1 MDRRRNNRTPLAWQA
16 ALIILPV
23 LLLAGLGAY
32 YLRQDRILVRHEA
45 EERARALATDITTK
59 LWDALRDP
67 ESRTGT
73 NAFQVDAR
81 GNLIFPPPFEATPT
95 PRPLDVSELTPQ
107 QASIWEDYR
116 ADVGWLKQFG
126 QSGAPTNFLA
136 NVLFRTG
143 VRFAAQG
150 DPDALAAFQSIVR
163 GFPEAVGETG
173 LPLAPLAALKYH
185 EILKGR
191 PTNVVAELEWENL
204 CLRAIEKPS
213 ILTPMIFQRALE
225 SQTIAR
231 SRVLELR
238 ELWRA
243 HEQLRALHRAARQT
257 LTTRPDPVLFW
268 IYTSEESWLAS
279 RFLNG
284 TNQSIVCHPALQFVD
299 FRGVR
304 FPNEVT
310 NALGSR
316 ATLIRVPRPRNRVD
330 DLNGPGLETGL
341 GVFSFLAKIPPYF
354 DFSIDAAGEPLL
366 AETNFPVFHTRTG
379 YMSAAALFGPLKPHP
394 APREALATARHV
406 HDGREMLKVSI
417 YLIGADVL
425 YAAQTKRVVWFGVL
439 IAVSTVAAGLAL
451 LSLWRNFHRQLR
463 LAELKDNFV
472 SSVSHE
478 LRAPIASVRLMA
490 EGLERGRVVEP
501 EKQHEYFRFIV
512 QECQRLTALIQ
523 NVLDVSRIDFGRKQ
537 YDFELA
543 NVSKLVSETVNSMQP
558 AANERQILLRG
569 ERDRL
574 GPSSGRPADWLTAA
588 NDESTTVPLGPQNVF
603 GETPKTAG
611 ETPALPMSTEPSLLN
626 AVIDARAIQQALV
639 NLIDNALKHSPSGSE
654 VIVSAATRHDD
665 ARAWLEISVED
676 HGEGIPAVEHER
688 IFERFYRVGS
698 ELRRQTP
705 GAGIGLSIVKD
716 IVEAHHGR
724 VRVQSA
730 PGKGSRFA
738 MELPLK
744 GETT

>member
-1 MDRRRNNRTPLAWQA
+1 MHMDRRRNVRTPLAWQA

-67 ESRTGT
+67 ESRTGI
-73 NAFQVDAR
+73 NSFHVDAR
-81 GNLIFPPPFEATPT
+81 GSLIFPPPFETTPT
-95 PRPLDVSELTPQ
+95 PQPLDASQLSPQ

-116 ADVGWLKQFG
+116 ADAGWLKEFEQM
-126 QSGAPTNFLA
+126 PTNFLA
-136 NVLFRTG
+136 NALFRTG
-143 VRFAAQG
+143 VRFAGQG
-150 DPDALAAFQSIVR
+150 DPDALAALQSIVR
-163 GFPEAVGETG
+163 RFPEAVGETG
-173 LPLAPLAALKYH
+173 LPLWPLAALKYH
-185 EILKGR
+185 DVIKDR
-191 PTNVVAELEWENL
+191 QTNIVAELEWDNL

-213 ILTPMIFQRALE
+213 ILTPIILERALE
-225 SQTIAR
+225 SQAIAR
-231 SRVLELR
+231 NRIVELQ

-243 HEQLRALHRAARQT
+243 HERLRVLHRAARPR
-257 LTTRPDPVLFW
+257 LMSHADEALFW
-268 IYTSEESWLAS
+268 IDSSDNRWLAS
-279 RFLNG
+279 RFVDG
-284 TNQSIVCHPALQFVD
+284 SSQWIVCREGATFKSPPAFSLIYPGGSP
-299 FRGVR
+299 RGKVG
-304 FPNEVT
+304 
-310 NALGSR
+310 LGWSKD
-316 ATLIRVPRPRNRVD
+316 RND
-330 DLNGPGLETGL
+330 APGLVPEWGSEL
-341 GVFSFLAKIPPYF
+341 RDSQIAALLAKVAPYF
-354 DFSIDAAGEPLL
+354 GVSIDAAGEPLIST
-366 AETNFPVFHTRTG
+366 TNVVSSGAVTSSASAVLLPVK
-379 YMSAAALFGPLKPHP
+379 S
-394 APREALATARHV
+394 PRPPPEPLATARHV

-425 YAAQTKRVVWFGVL
+425 YTAQTKRVVWFGVL

-501 EKQHEYFRFIV
+501 EKQREYFRFIV
-512 QECQRLTALIQ
+512 QECQRLSALIQ

-543 NVSKLVSETVNSMQP
+543 NVSKLVCETVNTMQP
-558 AANERQILLRG
+558 AANERQIQLQATV
-569 ERDRL
+569 
-574 GPSSGRPADWLTAA
+574 ADGA
-588 NDESTTVPLGPQNVF
+588 
-603 GETPKTAG
+603 
-611 ETPALPMSTEPSLLN
+611 LN
-626 AVIDARAIQQALV
+626 AVLDAGAIQQALV

-654 VIVSAATRHDD
+654 VVAGAITRHDD

-676 HGEGIPAVEHER
+676 HGEGIPAAEHER

-716 IVEAHHGR
+716 IVEAHNGR
-724 VRVQSA
+724 VRVQSEL
-730 PGKGSRFA
+730 GKGSRFR

-744 GETT
+744 GEPK

>member
-1 MDRRRNNRTPLAWQA
+1 MHMDRRRNVRTPLAWQA

-32 YLRQDRILVRHEA
+32 YLKQDRILVRHEA
-45 EERARALATDITTK
+45 EERARALAADITTK

-67 ESRTGT
+67 ESRSGT
-73 NAFQVDAR
+73 NSFQVDAR
-81 GNLIFPPPFEATPT
+81 GTLIFPPPFETTPT
-95 PRPLDVSELTPQ
+95 PQPLDVSQLTPQ
-107 QASIWEDYR
+107 QASIWEGYR
-116 ADVGWLKQFG
+116 ADAGWLKEFG

-136 NVLFRTG
+136 NALFRTG
-143 VRFAAQG
+143 VHFAAQR

-185 EILKGR
+185 EILNGR

-213 ILTPMIFQRALE
+213 ILTPRILQRAAD
-225 SQTIAR
+225 SGQIAR
-231 SRVLELR
+231 NRLAELQ

-243 HEQLRALHRAARQT
+243 HERLRGLHRAAR
-257 LTTRPDPVLFW
+257 LALAAPSDSALFW
-268 IYTSEESWLAS
+268 IESKDRVFFSGETVDKQLNVINNSRQTVRSDDRWLAS
-279 RFLNG
+279 RLVEG
-284 TNQSIVCHPALQFVD
+284 TNQWIACYAALQFVD
-299 FRGVR
+299 PR
-304 FPNEVT
+304 FV
-310 NALGSR
+310 SR
-316 ATLIRVPRPRNRVD
+316 ARAIPALKTSKHRLSTTLNIVESVP
-330 DLNGPGLETGL
+330 
-341 GVFSFLAKIPPYF
+341 GVGEELPSDKLVEMLSLLAKIPAYLGL
-354 DFSIDAAGEPLL
+354 SVDAAGEPLIST
-366 AETNFPVFHTRTG
+366 TNEVSSGAMTRRA
-379 YMSAAALFGPLKPHP
+379 SAALLPVKSPQPPPEL
-394 APREALATARHV
+394 LATSRHM
-406 HDGREMLKVSI
+406 HAGREMLKVSI

-451 LSLWRNFHRQLR
+451 LSLWRSFHRQLR

-490 EGLERGRVVEP
+490 EGLERGRVAEP

-512 QECQRLTALIQ
+512 QECQRLTVLIQ

-537 YDFELA
+537 YDFDLA

-558 AANERQILLRG
+558 AANERQIQLRITV
-569 ERDRL
+569 
-574 GPSSGRPADWLTAA
+574 AD
-588 NDESTTVPLGPQNVF
+588 DGI
-603 GETPKTAG
+603 
-611 ETPALPMSTEPSLLN
+611 N
-626 AVIDARAIQQALV
+626 AVLDAGAIQQALV
-639 NLIDNALKHSPSGSE
+639 NLIDNALKHSPGGSE
-654 VIVSAATRHDD
+654 IVVSAATRHND

-676 HGEGIPAVEHER
+676 RGEGIPAVEHKR

-698 ELRRQTP
+698 ELRRKTP
-705 GAGIGLSIVKD
+705 GAGIGLSIVKE
-716 IVEAHHGR
+716 IVESHQGHVR
-724 VRVQSA
+724 VRSE
-730 PGKGSRFA
+730 PGKGSRFT

-744 GETT
+744 GEAK

>member
-1 MDRRRNNRTPLAWQA
+1 MRMDRGRNSRTPLVWQA

-32 YLRQDRILVRHEA
+32 YLRQDRVLVRHETEA
-45 EERARALATDITTK
+45 RARALATDVTTK

-81 GNLIFPPPFEATPT
+81 GNLVYPPPFETTPT
-95 PRPLDVSELTPQ
+95 PQPLDVSQLTPE
-107 QASIWEDYR
+107 QASIWQDYR
-116 ADVGWLKQFG
+116 PDAGWLKEFG

-136 NVLFRTG
+136 NALFRTG
-143 VRFAAQG
+143 VRFAARN
-150 DPDALAAFQSIVR
+150 DSDALAAFQSIVR
-163 GFPEAVGETG
+163 RFPDAVGETG

-185 EILKGR
+185 EILKDR
-191 PTNVVAELEWENL
+191 PTNVVAELEWESL
-204 CLRAIEKPS
+204 CLRAIERPS
-213 ILTPMIFQRALE
+213 VLTPMVLDRAAASGKVDGDRMAAL
-225 SQTIAR
+225 QG
-231 SRVLELR
+231 
-238 ELWRA
+238 LWRT
-243 HEQLRALHRAARQT
+243 HERLRALCRLARPF
-257 LTTRPDPVLFW
+257 LTVDSDGTLFW
-268 IYTSEESWLAS
+268 IGASDDRWLAS
-279 RFLNG
+279 RFLEG
-284 TNQSIVCHPALQFVD
+284 TNQWITCHAASLFVD
-299 FRGVR
+299 PRAGGYGSQAGAPPVR
-304 FPNEVT
+304 RTSKRRLSTTVNVIENVLAVGGELPSDRLVEVL
-310 NALGSR
+310 AL
-316 ATLIRVPRPRNRVD
+316 
-330 DLNGPGLETGL
+330 
-341 GVFSFLAKIPPYF
+341 LAKIPPYLGL
-354 DFSIDAAGEPLL
+354 SIDAAGEPLL
-366 AETNFPVFHTRTG
+366 STTNRASSGAVTSPA
-379 YMSAAALFGPLKPHP
+379 SAALLPVKS
-394 APREALATARHV
+394 PRLPPEALATARHMD
-406 HDGREMLKVSI
+406 DGREMLKVSI

-439 IAVSTVAAGLAL
+439 IAVSTIAAALAL
-451 LSLWRNFHRQLR
+451 LSLWRNFQRQLR

-558 AANERQILLRG
+558 AANERQISLQ
-569 ERDRL
+569 
-574 GPSSGRPADWLTAA
+574 STVAD
-588 NDESTTVPLGPQNVF
+588 G
-603 GETPKTAG
+603 G
-611 ETPALPMSTEPSLLN
+611 LN
-626 AVIDARAIQQALV
+626 AVVDASAIQQALV
-639 NLIDNALKHSPSGSE
+639 NLIDNALKHSPGGSE
-654 VIVSAATRHDD
+654 IAVSAATRHDD

-724 VRVQSA
+724 VRVQSE
-730 PGKGSRFA
+730 PGKGSRFTI
-738 MELPLK
+738 ELPLK
-744 GETT
+744 GGTE